1 MNEIDSKWIK
11 KIIKALI
18 LGFIIGRALSFITG
32 LILTD
37 PIFELF
43 ISLIVPCVI
52 IIGLIIVLIQY
63 QKEKD
68 DTLGDGR
75 K

>member
-18 LGFIIGRALSFITG
+18 LGFIIGRVLSFITG
-32 LILTD
+32 LILID

-43 ISLIVPCVI
+43 ISLIVPCAI

-68 DTLGDGR
+68 DTLGNGR